1 MFILLKNSLN
11 IAFFQRI
18 FPEHRDKNL
27 ISLHKFAL
35 KERIRLVSRILLW
48 PSHAFWCGI
57 DNSLCEI
64 KWSGCH
70 EGALVCVL
78 SMLILHFFVLFIAS
92 FFFDFDY
99 LLFEFIVS
107 DLVLH
112 ELLNRSLYLIFLIVY
127 ATSSKIKCLLV
138 WWFFLFF
145 FCFICYTSCCCTWR
159 RCWRFEK
166 LLSRLSEF
174 GNNAH
179 FQIHLWQK
187 SDVDPRFFKVHF
199 RRFGVV

>member
-1 MFILLKNSLN
+1 LSAFLQVLSLSPLVFELAAYIPFDQIVGITSSFYGYLLFICFFGSLLFILRENSLN
-11 IAFFQRI
+11 VALFQRI
-18 FPEHRDKNL
+18 FSEYRDKNL

-35 KERIRLVSRILLW
+35 KERIRLLVWILLW
-48 PSHAFWCGI
+48 SSHAFWCGI

-70 EGALVCVL
+70 EGALVRIV
-78 SMLILHFFVLFIAS
+78 SMLILHFSVLFVAS

-112 ELLNRSLYLIFLIVY
+112 KLLNCSLYLIFLIVY

-138 WWFFLFF
+138 
-145 FCFICYTSCCCTWR
+145 
-159 RCWRFEK
+159 
-166 LLSRLSEF
+166 
-174 GNNAH
+174 
-179 FQIHLWQK
+179 
-187 SDVDPRFFKVHF
+187 
-199 RRFGVV
+199 